1 MPKPLPDGPTQWEPA
16 NLMYPLN
23 VNALTAMTQSPLAAM
38 ADFNGKV
45 CESVAQFSAEW
56 AGFLNRRLKEDWAV
70 PQRVAACTSPQE
82 LQQVYVDYWSKAFA
96 QYQEELGRLARLG
109 ETVTHQTASA
119 LQRQMQ
125 AMTHETRLA
134 A

>member
-1 MPKPLPDGPTQWEPA
+1 MPKPLPNGPTRWEPA
-16 NLMYPLN
+16 NLML
-23 VNALTAMTQSPLAAM
+23 PLAS
-38 ADFNGKV
+38 FNGML
-45 CESVAQFSAEW
+45 CESLAHFSTKW
-56 AGFLNRRLKEDWAV
+56 VGFLNRRLKEDWAV
-70 PQRVAACTSPQE
+70 PQRIAACTSPQE
-82 LQQVYVDYWSKAFA
+82 LQRVYVDYWSKAFA

-125 AMTHETRLA
+125 AMMHETQLA

>member
-1 MPKPLPDGPTQWEPA
+1 MPKPLPNGLTRWEPA
-16 NLMYPLN
+16 NLMLPF
-23 VNALTAMTQSPLAAM
+23 VNAQSTMQLPFSAM
-38 ADFNGKV
+38 ASFNGML
-45 CESVAQFSAEW
+45 CESLAHFSTEW
-56 AGFLNRRLKEDWAV
+56 VGFLNRRLKEDWAV
-70 PQRVAACTSPQE
+70 LQRIAACTSPQE
-82 LQQVYVDYWSKAFA
+82 LQRVYVDYWSKAFA

-125 AMTHETRLA
+125 AMMHETQLA

>member
-1 MPKPLPDGPTQWEPA
+1 MPKPLPNGPTRWEPA
-16 NLMYPLN
+16 NLMLPF
-23 VNALTAMTQSPLAAM
+23 VNAQSAMQPPVSAM
-38 ADFNGKV
+38 ANFNGML
-45 CESVAQFSAEW
+45 CESLAHFSTEW

-70 PQRVAACTSPQE
+70 PQRIAACTSPQE
-82 LQQVYVDYWSKAFA
+82 LQQVYVDYWSKAFT

-125 AMTHETRLA
+125 AMMHETQLA

>member
-1 MPKPLPDGPTQWEPA
+1 MGGVPTGAKRGLGGAAAHGGMREPA
-16 NLMYPLN
+16 
-23 VNALTAMTQSPLAAM
+23 
-38 ADFNGKV
+38 G
-45 CESVAQFSAEW
+45 
-56 AGFLNRRLKEDWAV
+56 
-70 PQRVAACTSPQE
+70 
-82 LQQVYVDYWSKAFA
+82 LQQVTSTTQSKAFA

-125 AMTHETRLA
+125 AMMHETQLA

>member
-16 NLMYPLN
+16 NFMLPFS
-23 VNALTAMTQSPLAAM
+23 VNALPAMQPPLAAM
-38 ADFNGKV
+38 AGFNGKLW
-45 CESVAQFSAEW
+45 ESLAQFSTEW
-56 AGFLNRRLKEDWAV
+56 VGFLNRRLKEDWAV
-70 PQRVAACTSPQE
+70 PQRMAACTCPQE

>member
-1 MPKPLPDGPTQWEPA
+1 MPKPLPNGLTRWEPA
-16 NLMYPLN
+16 NLMLPF
-23 VNALTAMTQSPLAAM
+23 VNAQSTMQLPFSAM
-38 ADFNGKV
+38 ASFNGML
-45 CESVAQFSAEW
+45 CESLAHFSTEW
-56 AGFLNRRLKEDWAV
+56 VGFLNRRLKEDWAV
-70 PQRVAACTSPQE
+70 PQRIAACTSPQE

-125 AMTHETRLA
+125 AMMHETQLA